1 MPFTALLLILIAV
14 ILVADIA
21 IVATAAARRDHGS
34 RGSAV
39 DGLVRSGQRLGAS
52 GGERLRGW
60 RALALRSIRSRSVS
74 GGDRPAARNP
84 EDARAAAAIEAFVAD
99 VDGRAGGGIQ
109 RPTPVEETVSPG
121 PAGGQP
127 ASGGRPAVA
136 DSRARNS
143 SGFASPAAWDALL
156 ADESAR
162 VQRFGRPATV
172 VLAECPGLD
181 VVADRLGAEAADR
194 ITAEIERV
202 LHAESRA
209 TDRVVRLGPARFGVL
224 MVETGSVDARRY
236 VERVRDEAGR
246 WFASAGLSPR
256 LAIGW
261 AGPDDG
267 QDLGA
272 AAATALLL
280 ARAAGVDPRVP
291 VAN

>member
-1 MPFTALLLILIAV
+1 MPFTPLLLILIAV

-34 RGSAV
+34 GRSAV
-39 DGLVRSGQRLGAS
+39 HDLVRSGQRLGGAA
-52 GGERLRGW
+52 GERLRGW
-60 RALALRSIRSRSVS
+60 RALAARSIGSRSAS
-74 GGDRPAARNP
+74 GLDRPAARSP
-84 EDARAAAAIEAFVAD
+84 EDARTAAAIEAFVAD
-99 VDGRAGGGIQ
+99 VDGRARGGIQ
-109 RPTPVEETVSPG
+109 RPTPVEELAPPDRTRAESPSHSA
-121 PAGGQP
+121 PSAT
-127 ASGGRPAVA
+127 
-136 DSRARNS
+136 
-143 SGFASPAAWDALL
+143 WDALL

-181 VVADRLGAEAADR
+181 TVADRLGSEAADR
-194 ITAEIERV
+194 ITTEIERV
-202 LHAESRA
+202 LRAESRA

-236 VERVRDEAGR
+236 VERVRDETGR

-267 QDLGA
+267 QDLGD

-280 ARAAGVDPRVP
+280 ARAAGVDSRVP